1 MYIYRGRVAWPPA
14 YPRAYFFSKALS
26 RLLTEKKNWHNF
38 CKAFKKS
45 QATFIPVSAI
55 FQYFPKWNQSFGNF
69 PKGLTISPA
78 V

>member
-26 RLLTEKKNWHNF
+26 RLLTEKKTGT
-38 CKAFKKS
+38 
-45 QATFIPVSAI
+45 TFARLLKRAKQHLYQFPQFFNT
-55 FQYFPKWNQSFGNF
+55 FQNGINLSETFQK
-69 PKGLTISPA
+69 